1 MKRRCANALCPSRF
15 ISRVVISYC
24 GRLCQYN
31 RSCILRSRSNPTVDV
46 LPVVYQIALYDTP
59 SSFLVVR
66 WWWFSFVNGESPTGV
81 FSSFLH
87 LLSSDSR
94 HDSKACFSTSS
105 GCTAGATSFW
115 VSRVDTGDSG
125 GTWLSGLLK
134 LDDCGSIR
142 RSETEE
148 AGTVISEF
156 RFDFFGIS
164 RMSGCRPQ
172 LNRWRK
178 YLTKGR
184 SPGTQAVM
192 MMTFPSMLRNLVV
205 SDWTLSKPEQPSLT

>member
-1 MKRRCANALCPSRF
+1 M
-15 ISRVVISYC
+15 VISYC
-24 GRLCQYN
+24 GRLCQYHC
-31 RSCILRSRSNPTVDV
+31 SCILRSRSNPTVDV
-46 LPVVYQIALYDTP
+46 LPVNQIDLYDTP
-59 SSFLVVR
+59 
-66 WWWFSFVNGESPTGV
+66 FSFFDICLLWSLCADEESPTGV
-81 FSSFLH
+81 FSSFLY

-105 GCTAGATSFW
+105 GCTAGTMSFW
-115 VSRVDTGDSG
+115 VSRVDTGDSVI
-125 GTWLSGLLK
+125 TWLSGLLK
-134 LDDCGSIR
+134 LEDCGSIR

-172 LNRWRK
+172 LNRWRR

-192 MMTFPSMLRNLVV
+192 MMTFPSMLRHLVV
-205 SDWTLSKPEQPSLT
+205 SNWTLSKPEQQSLT